1 MVMRVKY
8 VVLCYSV
15 IFGRFLG
22 YSGGGKDAGFS
33 GFLPIKELHR
43 GCL

>member
-8 VVLCYSV
+8 VALCYSV
-15 IFGRFLG
+15 IFGKFLG
-22 YSGGGKDAGFS
+22 YSGGGKDAGFR
-33 GFLPIKELHR
+33 FLPIKELHR